1 MFIKPSTLIEG
12 FFPRS
17 ELLVLYSHGASF
29 VNVFY

>member
-1 MFIKPSTLIEG
+1 MYIKPSTLIEV

-17 ELLVLYSHGASF
+17 ELPILYSHEASF